1 MPGLDGS
8 SQHPVKKQKG
18 GFEEKEKGVQP
29 NLNQEPEVE
38 IESSADA
45 PEPPKVEKDPPSLP
59 PGVGTSK
66 PLKTPKAET
75 PKEKRV
81 AGSCLFSNFVGL
93 QLIAHTDEGKSC
105 GKPVIL
111 YDNRLCNSPLSGKQF
126 KFKKYSNFLNLE
138 TP

>member
-18 GFEEKEKGVQP
+18 GFDEKEKEQKVQP
-29 NLNQEPEVE
+29 DLSQEPLSDARVE
-38 IESSADA
+38 IEPSADA
-45 PEPPKVEKDPPSLP
+45 PEPPKMDIVDEEDPPSLP
-59 PGVGTSK
+59 TGVGTSK
-66 PLKTPKAET
+66 PLTKP

-93 QLIAHTDEGKSC
+93 QLIAHTEEGKSC

-111 YDNRLCNSPLSGKQF
+111 YDNELCNSPISGK
-126 KFKKYSNFLNLE
+126 
-138 TP
+138 

>member
-18 GFEEKEKGVQP
+18 GFEEKEKGGQP
-29 NLNQEPEVE
+29 DLNQEPEVE

-45 PEPPKVEKDPPSLP
+45 PEPPKENKVEEDPPSLP

-66 PLKTPKAET
+66 PLTKT

-81 AGSCLFSNFVGL
+81 AGACLFSNFVGL
-93 QLIAHTDEGKSC
+93 QLIAHTDEGRSC

-111 YDNRLCNSPLSGKQF
+111 YDNKLCNSPLSGKQC